1 VLRLCLRIVVQFWEP
16 GDHEPSHE
24 NWVVYP
30 YLVHVIIV
38 IIILSRPVLT
48 VFLGMVRR
56 VN

>member
-1 VLRLCLRIVVQFWEP
+1 MLKLCLRIVVQFWEP

-30 YLVHVIIV
+30 YLVHMIIV
-38 IIILSRPVLT
+38 IIILPRLVLT
-48 VFLGMVRR
+48 ALLCMVRR